1 MTTVSSSPIASEDVH
16 IEDLTTDVTDAVVTT
31 PSWSTTATTET

>member
-1 MTTVSSSPIASEDVH
+1 MTTVSSSPIASGNVH
-16 IEDLTTDVTDAVVTT
+16 IEDRTTDVTDAAVTI